1 MPHLVGCP
9 NRTSR
14 IPGRWRDIDPLKRR
28 SRSNLPVSDTVHRAS
43 PSKTQNFLMSA
54 VIKLVQNMEE
64 GFLVRC
70 LEGSSNILVP
80 GGHRFFFLSRRT
92 KELDQIIREDLPDH
106 GSPTVPGHGNPLG
119 MMEKVL
125 EVEFKPAF
133 GFYAD
138 QPTQSIQIIRFP
150 VSRQAHHLVLVT
162 IVEKSQ
168 VLGQRQIEEPERMG
182 KRHAIENLDPI
193 SFAAPDHRADKISEP
208 VHRDHGAGLERRHQK
223 RRGEMGPVMLH
234 VMDLCRDCPRRQCK
248 AVFQFLSHVMHLSS
262 VLQTVPDSSEAGAL
276 REGIQRLF
284 QYIGARIAIDGKM
297 FNRSDVQARLLQ
309 AGTHSLGR
317 KSSPVFDAT
326 KPFLFRR
333 CHKLPIYD
341 EAS

>member
-1 MPHLVGCP
+1 MIERRSPISSIHDERTGITKLLVPHRVGCP

-14 IPGRWRDIDPLKRR
+14 IPGRWRDIDPFKRR
-28 SRSNLPVSDTVHRAS
+28 SRSNLPVSDAIQRAS
-43 PSKTQNFLMSA
+43 PSKTQSFLMSA

-64 GFLVRC
+64 DFLVHG

-80 GGHRFFFLSRRT
+80 RGHRFFFHSRRT
-92 KELDQIIREDLPDH
+92 KELDQIIREDLSDH

-138 QPTQSIQIIRFP
+138 DPTQSIQIVRFP

-182 KRHAIENLDPI
+182 KRHAIENLDPL
-193 SFAAPDHRADKISEP
+193 SFAPPDHCADKISEP
-208 VHRDHGAGLERRHQK
+208 VHRDHGAGLEWRHQK
-223 RRGEMGPVMLH
+223 RRREMGPVMFH
-234 VMDLCRDCPRRQCK
+234 MMD
-248 AVFQFLSHVMHLSS
+248 
-262 VLQTVPDSSEAGAL
+262 
-276 REGIQRLF
+276 
-284 QYIGARIAIDGKM
+284 
-297 FNRSDVQARLLQ
+297 
-309 AGTHSLGR
+309 
-317 KSSPVFDAT
+317 
-326 KPFLFRR
+326 
-333 CHKLPIYD
+333 
-341 EAS
+341 